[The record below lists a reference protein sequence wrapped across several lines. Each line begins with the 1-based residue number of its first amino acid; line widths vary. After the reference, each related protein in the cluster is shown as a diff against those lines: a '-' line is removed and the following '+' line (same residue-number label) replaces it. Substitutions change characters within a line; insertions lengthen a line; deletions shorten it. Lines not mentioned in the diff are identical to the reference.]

1 MSMLYYSLCFED
13 DKYIYFDK
21 SNNINYFNQ
30 VYLAWESLKNMN
42 MSIVAMYIECILW
55 RFWALSAGKTSKC
68 PPQIQV
74 LRIKK
79 F

>member
-1 MSMLYYSLCFED
+1 MSMLYYSLCFEN

-30 VYLAWESLKNMN
+30 VYLACESLKNMN
-42 MSIVAMYIECILW
+42 ISIVAMYIEYILW
-55 RFWALSAGKTSKC
+55 RFWALSAGKTSNC

-79 F
+79 L